1 MDALARTR
9 AEMAALGELWHSGHP
24 DRRGIWL
31 AYEDNLFEEILLM
44 TEIEMAIA
52 NDALTFA
59 EDSPLKTITREAYA
73 ARFNEILAKL
83 SKLTQDK
90 NANYANDAD
99 AFANFRLIEHM
110 SGGRVSTAD
119 GLLTRMGDKLQRL
132 VNLSGGARNN
142 FESFEDNC
150 IDLAVYAIILL
161 IHAESQAGAK
171 K

>member
-1 MDALARTR
+1 MAAHEALARCR
-9 AEMAALGELWHSGHP
+9 AEMAVLGELWHSGHP
-24 DRRGIWL
+24 DRKGIWL

-44 TEIEMAIA
+44 TQLA
-52 NDALTFA
+52 
-59 EDSPLKTITREAYA
+59 TITREAYA
-73 ARFNEILAKL
+73 ARFNEILTKL
-83 SKLTQDK
+83 GKLTQDK

-110 SGGRVSTAD
+110 SGGRVTTAD

-150 IDLAVYAIILL
+150 IDLAVYSIILL
-161 IHAESQAGAK
+161 IHAETQAKGMEK
-171 K
+171 